1 MDWLIHN
8 PLVQDLG
15 ILALPAM
22 FNVYFAAA
30 SIPLGSALA
39 LMFAL
44 GKASDH
50 PVFSRISRVYI
61 YTFRGSPIFI
71 QFFMIYSVMLV
82 LNQPLWRPW
91 GIDGFV
97 LHPLFLGPLVLT
109 LNTAAYMAEILHGAL
124 KTIPRGEIEAARAF
138 GMSRWQQFRSITW
151 PNMVRIAWPAY
162 TNEVIFT
169 FHATA
174 LVYFTLPVIDQ
185 QKDLMNKAG
194 ELFERDFNVFLHFPA
209 AALYFLAISLLIFL
223 VSSRVYTRLMRHLS
237 EDARPRIR
245 FLPRYMRQDAS

>member
-8 PLVQDLG
+8 PLVEDLRL
-15 ILALPAM
+15 LAMPAL

-44 GKASDH
+44 GKASDNLL
-50 PVFSRISRVYI
+50 ISRFARTYVYAL
-61 YTFRGSPIFI
+61 RGSPIFI

-82 LNQPLWRPW
+82 LNQPLWRPL

-124 KTIPRGEIEAARAF
+124 KTVPHGEIEAARAF
-138 GMSRWQQFRSITW
+138 GMSRWQLFRSVTW

-174 LVYFTLPVIDQ
+174 IVYFTLPVIDQ

-194 ELFERDFNVFLHFPA
+194 ELFERDYNAFLHFPA
-209 AALYFLAISLLIFL
+209 AALWFLSISLLIFL
-223 VSSRVYTRLMRHLS
+223 VSSRIYARLMRHVGT
-237 EDARPRIR
+237 EVRPKFR
-245 FLPRYMRQDAS
+245 FLPRYLQ